1 MFLVEAGTLGFI
13 GGVLGA
19 LGGFVVARFVGT
31 LVNVYLVEQGLKGIE
46 LTVPVV
52 TMSATILGAT
62 LLAVM
67 AGTAPA
73 VGAARMPAR
82 DALGAV

>member
-1 MFLVEAGTLGFI
+1 
-13 GGVLGA
+13 
-19 LGGFVVARFVGT
+19 VGT

-52 TMSATILGAT
+52 TMSGTIVGAT

-73 VGAARMPAR
+73 MGAARLPAR